1 MDKDIKLVAIDLDGT
16 LLATDKK
23 IVEKNIEAIKKIHE
37 KGIEVVIAT
46 GRCFNGFWWIRQK
59 LGLEGFDDYS
69 ICNTGA
75 FVRRNADGKAIIE
88 NPMEK
93 SDYEKISS
101 YLGEY
106 DLQIGIFTKDVL
118 YNNAEVV
125 NDGFRKDQEI
135 MKLPRLKFK
144 DYDDIEGKVARIN
157 FMGDEDKLDR
167 FYEENKEAFKQ
178 PKSADASHILVE
190 EEDKA
195 REIYEK
201 IQKGED
207 FEELAKEFSTCPSKE
222 KGGNL
227 GTFTKGQM
235 VKEFEDAVFGNEV
248 GTITEP
254 VKTQFG
260 YHIIKINEKNDA
272 KELAFDEVKDKI
284 VEQVRRQKEQE
295 LYNEKITELKDKYEV
310 KMNI

>member
-1 MDKDIKLVAIDLDGT
+1 MDKDKILAEVNGKKITGVDYNLFIDSLNPQLKQYFGGDELNKDVVNELVYQALLYEDAMEKGMDKEDEFLQVVEKTKESMLKTYALGK
-16 LLATDKK
+16 LLAT
-23 IVEKNIEAIKKIHE
+23 
-37 KGIEVVIAT
+37 
-46 GRCFNGFWWIRQK
+46 
-59 LGLEGFDDYS
+59 
-69 ICNTGA
+69 
-75 FVRRNADGKAIIE
+75 
-88 NPMEK
+88 
-93 SDYEKISS
+93 
-101 YLGEY
+101 
-106 DLQIGIFTKDVL
+106 
-118 YNNAEVV
+118 AEV
-125 NDGFRKDQEI
+125 K
-135 MKLPRLKFK
+135 
-144 DYDDIEGKVARIN
+144 
-157 FMGDEDKLDR
+157 DEDVKK
-167 FYEENKEAFKQ
+167 FYEENKDAFKQ
-178 PKSADASHILVE
+178 PESTDASHILVE

-195 REIYEK
+195 REIYGK
-201 IQKGED
+201 IQNGED

-235 VKEFEDAVFGNEV
+235 VKEFEDAVFENEV

>member
-1 MDKDIKLVAIDLDGT
+1 MDKNKILAEVNGKKITGVDYNLFIDSLNPQLKQYFGGDELNKDVVNELVYQALLYEDAMEKGMDKEDEFLQVVEKTKESMLKTYALGK
-16 LLATDKK
+16 LLAT
-23 IVEKNIEAIKKIHE
+23 
-37 KGIEVVIAT
+37 
-46 GRCFNGFWWIRQK
+46 
-59 LGLEGFDDYS
+59 
-69 ICNTGA
+69 
-75 FVRRNADGKAIIE
+75 
-88 NPMEK
+88 
-93 SDYEKISS
+93 
-101 YLGEY
+101 
-106 DLQIGIFTKDVL
+106 
-118 YNNAEVV
+118 AEV
-125 NDGFRKDQEI
+125 K
-135 MKLPRLKFK
+135 
-144 DYDDIEGKVARIN
+144 
-157 FMGDEDKLDR
+157 DEDVKK
-167 FYEENKEAFKQ
+167 FYEENKDAFKQ
-178 PKSADASHILVE
+178 PESANASHILVE

-235 VKEFEDAVFGNEV
+235 VKEFEDAVFENEV

-260 YHIIKINEKNDA
+260 YHIIKINEKNDS